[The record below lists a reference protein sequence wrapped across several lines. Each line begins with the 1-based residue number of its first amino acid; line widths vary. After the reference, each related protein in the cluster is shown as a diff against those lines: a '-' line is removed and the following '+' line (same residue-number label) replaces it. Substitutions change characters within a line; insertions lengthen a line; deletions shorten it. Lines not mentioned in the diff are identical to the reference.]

1 MSLTQAQ
8 GSYVSMLLTMSVT
21 ARVGISKPLN
31 FGTFVLHGD
40 VTTPYDRKVF
50 SEYENFPFV
59 GVGGQAYP

>member
-1 MSLTQAQ
+1 
-8 GSYVSMLLTMSVT
+8 MSVT